1 MSSTSKNGGLLGF
14 VSFKVSN
21 PINNFK
27 ATFKKHIDQ
36 QCNSSFYST
45 FRDPC
50 ESYVFTP
57 SDSDYQYGLLVPD

>member
-1 MSSTSKNGGLLGF
+1 MSATSKNGGLLGF

-27 ATFKKHIDQ
+27 ATFKKHIEQ
-36 QCNSSFYST
+36 QCNSPFHST
-45 FRDPC
+45 FRDPR
-50 ESYVFTP
+50 ESHVSAP